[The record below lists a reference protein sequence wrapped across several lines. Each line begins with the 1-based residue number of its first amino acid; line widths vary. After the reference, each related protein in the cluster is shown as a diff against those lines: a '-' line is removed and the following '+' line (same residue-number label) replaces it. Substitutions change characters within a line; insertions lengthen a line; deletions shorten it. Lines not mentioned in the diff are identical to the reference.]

1 MITKIGHL
9 EMDKDLVMAIF
20 NLDKDKEIIQALLG
34 TLAMEED
41 DEEWKDVYNDY
52 TQKHFI

>member
-1 MITKIGHL
+1 MITETEDL

-20 NLDKDKEIIQALLG
+20 NLDKDKEIIQALLD
-34 TLAMEED
+34 TSVTEE
-41 DEEWKDVYNDY
+41 DEEWEDVYLDY

>member
-1 MITKIGHL
+1 
-9 EMDKDLVMAIF
+9 MDKDLVMTIF
-20 NLDKDKEIIQALLG
+20 NSGKDKEIIQALLD

-41 DEEWKDVYNDY
+41 NEEWEDVYIDY